1 MLTKIW
7 QKIIER
13 LGFFFVPF
21 GQVAYG
27 QNAEDI
33 VLAKFL
39 DDRLKNQQKGF
50 YIDIG
55 AHHPFRYSNTYYFY
69 KKGWRGLNI
78 DADKKGIQLFKLFRP
93 RDFNV
98 LALVAKQSKTFS
110 YYVFSDRAFNTC
122 DPQLAKSIIKKKR
135 AQLIER
141 IQIRSQKLQDV
152 IDKYLEPGQKI
163 DFLSIDVEGMDDEL
177 LQAFDFVN
185 FAPRYLL
192 IEDLDFIKNVSEKN
206 SKKIARFL
214 KKQGYVF
221 VSQIFN
227 TAIWQKKALN

>member
-1 MLTKIW
+1 MLAKIW
-7 QKIIER
+7 QKIVER
-13 LGFFFVPF
+13 LGFIFVPF
-21 GQVAYG
+21 GRVAYG

-69 KKGWRGLNI
+69 KKGWKGLNI
-78 DADKKGIQLFKLFRP
+78 DADEKAIQLFKLFR
-93 RDFNV
+93 RKDINV
-98 LALVAKQSKTFS
+98 QALVAKQSKTLS
-110 YYVFSDRAFNTC
+110 YYVFTDRAFNTC
-122 DPQLAKSIIKKKR
+122 DFQLAKAIIKKKR
-135 AQLIER
+135 AQLIEKKEL
-141 IQIRSQKLQDV
+141 RSQKLQN
-152 IDKYLEPGQKI
+152 ILDKYLQPGQKI

-185 FAPRYLL
+185 FAPSYLL
-192 IEDLDFIKNVSEKN
+192 IEDLDFINNKSNQN

>member
-1 MLTKIW
+1 MLLKIW
-7 QKIIER
+7 QKIVER
-13 LGFFFVPF
+13 LGFIFVPF
-21 GQVAYG
+21 GRVAYG

-69 KKGWRGLNI
+69 KKGWKGLNI
-78 DADKKGIQLFKLFRP
+78 DADKKAIQLFKLFR
-93 RDFNV
+93 RKDINV
-98 LALVAKQSKTFS
+98 QALVAKQSKTLS
-110 YYVFSDRAFNTC
+110 YYVFTDRAFNTC
-122 DPQLAKSIIKKKR
+122 DFQLAKAIIKKKR
-135 AQLIER
+135 AQLIEKKEL
-141 IQIRSQKLQDV
+141 RSQKLQN
-152 IDKYLEPGQKI
+152 ILDKYLQPGQKI

-185 FAPRYLL
+185 FAPSYLL
-192 IEDLDFIKNVSEKN
+192 IEDLDFINNKSNQN

-221 VSQIFN
+221 VSQVFN
-227 TAIWQKKALN
+227 TAIWQKKL